1 MQTFELINKLIK
13 IDSSTKEN
21 ANKAVEFAKAYM
33 DEHGIE
39 GKIVENEGYKSYICE
54 IGEGNKKIILNGHL
68 DVVPGKEELFEPY
81 EKEGRFYGRGSSD
94 MKSACAAMM
103 NTVIKLKNEKLPC
116 KVMLQLV
123 SDEED
128 GGYHCSQYLV
138 QNGYVGDF
146 VICGEPTNLGISVQS
161 KGFMRVDI
169 IEYGRS
175 AHGSRPWEG
184 DNAILKA
191 IDTYD
196 KVVNLPFMSERTEFY
211 NGSSINLAVIE
222 GGVIYNKVPD
232 RCRIGLDIRFVPHI
246 EPERIV
252 KEIESVVNGDVV
264 INTVGASVNMSPEH
278 PYVKQLMDAIKAE
291 THREKIEIVAQHGSA
306 DTRFFTKEKIPSVE
320 FGPSGEF
327 WHGDGEYV
335 LIESVYEYERILER
349 FILEY
354 H

>member
-1 MQTFELINKLIK
+1 MQTLELISELIK
-13 IDSSTKEN
+13 LNSANKGN
-21 ANKAVEFAKAYM
+21 ANKAVEFAEAYM
-33 DEHGIE
+33 KKHGIE
-39 GKIVENEGYKSYICE
+39 GQIIENEGYKSYICE
-54 IGEGNKKIILNGHL
+54 IGEGSKKVVLNGHL
-68 DVVPGKEELFEPY
+68 DVVPGKEEQFEPC
-81 EKEGRFYGRGSSD
+81 EREGKIYGRGSSD

-103 NTVIKLKNEKLPC
+103 NTMIRLKAKELPC

-123 SDEED
+123 SDEEE
-128 GGYHCSQYLV
+128 GGYHCSQHLV
-138 QNGYVGDF
+138 QKGYVGDF

-196 KVVNLPFMSERTEFY
+196 KVVKLPFMAEKTEFY

-222 GGVIYNKVPD
+222 GGYIYNKVPD
-232 RCRIGLDIRFVPHI
+232 RCRIGLDIRFVPHL

-252 KEIESVVNGDVV
+252 KEIESVVNGDVMV
-264 INTVGASVNMSPEH
+264 STVGASVNISPEH
-278 PYVKQLMDAIKAE
+278 PYVKQLMDAIKGE
-291 THREKIEIVAQHGSA
+291 TNKEDIEIVAQHGSA
-306 DTRFFTKEKIPSVE
+306 DTRFFTKEKIASVE

-349 FILEY
+349 FILGF